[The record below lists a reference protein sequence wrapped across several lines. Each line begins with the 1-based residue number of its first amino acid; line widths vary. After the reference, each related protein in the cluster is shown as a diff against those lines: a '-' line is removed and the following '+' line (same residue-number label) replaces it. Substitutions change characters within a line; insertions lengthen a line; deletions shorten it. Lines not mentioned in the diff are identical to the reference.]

1 MADTPSKPPKKK
13 DRGPLIVILIIAIIG
28 GGIWVWEEVLEDRVI
43 PKRFGVVE
51 EGLIYRSGQL
61 HPALVEKTLAEHG
74 IRRIISLSPDD
85 PQNAEHNA
93 EIDAALKLGIERE
106 NYPLRGDGTGDLRS
120 YGRAVRSIVRARD
133 AGEPVLVHC
142 AAGAQR
148 TGGAIAFYRLLVR
161 GDEPALVFDEMTDYD
176 WDPKDDRILLEYIND
191 HMQELAYTLLQEG
204 VIDEVPEPLP
214 VLADS

>member
-1 MADTPSKPPKKK
+1 MSDRTGGEKPAKK
-13 DRGPLIVILIIAIIG
+13 RGPLVVILIIALLG

-51 EGLIYRSGQL
+51 TGMVYRSGQL
-61 HPALVEKTLAEHG
+61 HPALIEKTLREHE
-74 IRRIISLSPDD
+74 IRRIISLRPDD
-85 PQNAEHNA
+85 PENPEHVA
-93 EIDAALKLGIERE
+93 EIAAARTLGIERE
-106 NYPLRGDGTGDLRS
+106 IYPLGGDGTGDLRN

-161 GDEPALVFDEMTDYD
+161 GDAPKIVFDEMTAYD
-176 WDPKDDRILLEYIND
+176 WDPDDDRILLEYINEN
-191 HMQELAYTLLQEG
+191 MAELAHTLMQEG
-204 VIDEVPEPLP
+204 VIERVPEPLP
-214 VLADS
+214 VLDGG